1 MHHKVNGIA
10 SQLTGHI
17 QPSHQH
23 HISTD
28 DQLISGLSIMPSI
41 ASTVVY
47 RWYRPRNIEPSV
59 GIVGRLI
66 MIDVF
71 LWGFSVLFLTL
82 AGSGPVRKVYVPDTA
97 RIVISL

>member
-1 MHHKVNGIA
+1 
-10 SQLTGHI
+10 
-17 QPSHQH
+17 
-23 HISTD
+23 
-28 DQLISGLSIMPSI
+28 
-41 ASTVVY
+41 
-47 RWYRPRNIEPSV
+47 
-59 GIVGRLI
+59 